1 MATTQGIN
9 VQAILDTLAAEIA
22 AQEATQTYKGYTV
35 ADLRTVFDAVCD
47 PHNWKGPLTA
57 VCTGE
62 MVMATVAAI
71 EFFTATV
78 PTVHLNTATMQY
90 VIESIGYQAGPA
102 GDH

>member
-1 MATTQGIN
+1 MVQGID
-9 VQAILDTLAAEIA
+9 VQAMVDDLAAELA
-22 AQEATQTYKGYTV
+22 AMDAQTTYKGYSV

-47 PHNWKGPLTA
+47 PNDWKGPITA

-71 EFFTATV
+71 EFYTATQ
-78 PTVHLNTATMQY
+78 PTVQLDTATMRY
-90 VIESIGYQAGPA
+90 LIESEGYRHGPA